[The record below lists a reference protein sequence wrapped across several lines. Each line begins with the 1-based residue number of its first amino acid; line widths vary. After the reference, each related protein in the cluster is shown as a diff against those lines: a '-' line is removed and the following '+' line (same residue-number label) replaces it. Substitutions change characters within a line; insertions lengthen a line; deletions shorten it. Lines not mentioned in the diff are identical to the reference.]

1 MAPLPGLK
9 GKRVLLGVC
18 AGVAAYKAVEVL
30 RLLTKAGA
38 RVDVIMTPS
47 ARRFVGEQ
55 TFRSLSGR
63 GAIVDLFEPPADFP
77 HQAAAMPHLEIA
89 EQVDLALVV
98 PATANTL
105 AKMALGI
112 ADNALLTTLL
122 SVTAPVV
129 VAPAMDSD
137 MWRHP
142 ATQANVETLRARGVH
157 FVGPVEGALA
167 RGNVGPGRLAEP
179 EVIVA
184 EAAALL
190 SAGRL
195 LEGKCCLIT
204 AGGTREPLDPVRYVG
219 NRSSGKMGYAL
230 AQAARALGA
239 RVQLVTGPVSL
250 PAPAGVEVARVQTAE
265 EMKEE
270 VLRRLPGVDAV
281 VMAAAVA
288 DYRPAFA
295 EPAKHKK
302 RGDEAEEWRV
312 TLVRNPDIA
321 ALVGERKR
329 PDQVLVIF
337 AAETE
342 ELLERA
348 REKLAKKRAD
358 MAVANDVTQPGS
370 GFDADTNQVTL
381 LFADGR
387 RVDLPLMSKG
397 EVGMRVMRYVAE
409 LLDERS

>member
-1 MAPLPGLK
+1 MGARPELH

-18 AGVAAYKAVEVL
+18 GGVSAYKAVEVL

-38 RVDVIMTPS
+38 RVDVMMTED

-55 TFRSLSGR
+55 TFRGLSGR
-63 GAIVDLFEPPADFP
+63 GVVVDLFDPPPDFP
-77 HQAAAMPHLEIA
+77 HWAAAMPHLEVA
-89 EQVDLALVV
+89 ESVDLALVV

-105 AKMALGI
+105 AKMAHGL

-122 SVTAPVV
+122 SVTAPLL

-142 ATQANVETLRARGVH
+142 ATQANVATLRARGVH
-157 FVGPVEGALA
+157 FVGPVEGELA

-179 EVIVA
+179 AAIVA

-190 SAGRL
+190 AAGQVL
-195 LEGKCCLIT
+195 AGKRCLIT

-230 AQAARALGA
+230 AAAARALGA
-239 RVQLVTGPVSL
+239 RVELVSGPTSL
-250 PAPAGVEVARVQTAE
+250 AAPPGVEVAHVETAL

-270 VLRRLPGVDAV
+270 VLKRLPGVDAV

-288 DYRPAFA
+288 DYRPAVV
-295 EPAKHKK
+295 EPSKHKK
-302 RGDEAEEWRV
+302 GDDEGEVWRV

-321 ALVGERKR
+321 ASVGEKKR

-342 ELLERA
+342 ELLENARA
-348 REKLAKKRAD
+348 KLAKKKAD
-358 MAVANDVTQPGS
+358 LAVANDLRKPGS
-370 GFDADTNQVTL
+370 GFDVETNEVTL

-387 RVDLPLMSKG
+387 RVDLPLLSKE
-397 EVGMRVMRYVAE
+397 EVGRRVMRYVAE
-409 LLDERS
+409 LLAERS

>member
-1 MAPLPGLK
+1 MGPLPGLE

-18 AGVAAYKAVEVL
+18 GGVAAYKAVEVL

-38 RVDVIMTPS
+38 QVDVIMTPS

-77 HQAAAMPHLEIA
+77 HQAAAMPHLELA
-89 EQVDLALVV
+89 ESVDLALVV

-122 SVTAPVV
+122 SVTAPIV

-142 ATQANVETLRARGVH
+142 ATQANVETLRARGVC

-167 RGNVGPGRLAEP
+167 RGNIGPGRLAEP
-179 EVIVA
+179 EVIAAEVA
-184 EAAALL
+184 AILA
-190 SAGRL
+190 SGRL

-204 AGGTREPLDPVRYVG
+204 AGGTREPLDPVRFIG
-219 NRSSGKMGYAL
+219 NRSSGKMGFAL

-250 PAPAGVEVARVQTAE
+250 PVPAGVEVARVETAE

-270 VLRRLPGVDAV
+270 VLRRLPEADAV

-302 RGDEAEEWRV
+302 SGDEAEEWHV

-329 PDQVLVIF
+329 PGQVLVIF

-348 REKLAKKRAD
+348 REKLAKKKAD
-358 MAVANDVTQPGS
+358 MAVANDVARPGS
-370 GFDADTNQVTL
+370 GFDADTNEVTL

-409 LLDERS
+409 LLAERS